1 MGNGRVAGTRRIRVG
16 SWNVGSLTGKLF
28 ELCDVLSR
36 HKVDIA
42 CFQETKWKGS
52 RTREGN
58 GYRILIAYFGCIVR
72 ETTTKEGGD
81 REAKDTMK
89 ELERRCDAAKDSVG
103 VTKESSRTH
112 SSHRESWWFGEEVQT
127 KIAAKHA
134 RFREFLLCREGNQE
148 DRSMAKE
155 RYKVAKREAKIVVA
169 LAKDKAYE
177 DLYKKLD
184 SKEGANDIFKIAKAR
199 ERRRRDLGNISA
211 KMPDEWRLSE
221 VIPIYKNKGNAQVC
235 SNYRGIKLLGHTMK
249 LWERVIERSLRRETR
264 VLENQFG
271 FMPGRSTTKATHLL
285 RKLMEKY
292 RERQR
297 DLHMAFLDLET
308 VYDSVTREL
317 IWRTLID
324 KGTPR
329 RYLVLGYARV
339 IITNYMARHI

>member
-52 RTREGN
+52 RTREGADLN
-58 GYRILIAYFGCIVR
+58 GYIGATADGYVGVHRGFGYGVRNEEGRTIFKFATAHDLVVANSFFKKSDAHLITFQSGGHNTQIDYLLVRKGDLRACKDWRAFPSETCSSQHILLTLDVLFERQRQRRAGTGRPRILWKNLNEDVV
-72 ETTTKEGGD
+72 ETFRATVSGKLSTLGED
-81 REAKDTMK
+81 LSAS
-89 ELERRCDAAKDSVG
+89 DAG
-103 VTKESSRTH
+103 QM
-112 SSHRESWWFGEEVQT
+112 ESWWFGEEVQT

-184 SKEGANDIFKIAKAR
+184 SKEGANDIFKIAKVR
-199 ERRRRDLGNISA
+199 ERRRRDLGNIRYI
-211 KMPDEWRLSE
+211 KDEE
-221 VIPIYKNKGNAQVC
+221 G
-235 SNYRGIKLLGHTMK
+235 
-249 LWERVIERSLRRETR
+249 
-264 VLENQFG
+264 
-271 FMPGRSTTKATHLL
+271 
-285 RKLMEKY
+285 
-292 RERQR
+292 
-297 DLHMAFLDLET
+297 
-308 VYDSVTREL
+308 
-317 IWRTLID
+317 
-324 KGTPR
+324 
-329 RYLVLGYARV
+329 
-339 IITNYMARHI
+339 